1 MDVRHAGMKTSPA
14 LLSEDVS
21 STRQRA
27 ALLTLLA
34 DEDLAVYQAVRN
46 KIIAGGSAAADWL
59 RPHTRSNDPLL
70 RRHATDI
77 LQHFARAEAD
87 TRFLAFCV
95 RHGEDL
101 DLEEGVWRLTQ
112 TRYPDVNP
120 EAYRALLD
128 GYAEELR
135 EQIQPEAGAAGVLA
149 AMNTQLFE
157 ELGFHG
163 DQENYYDPENS
174 YLNRVVDRRTG
185 NPISLCT
192 LYWLLARRLQL
203 PIVGIAMPGHFLC
216 RYQSSTETFFIDA
229 FNRGKLLT
237 RADCIQHLQRSGHG
251 FQDAFLAP
259 VSPARTLLRMCSNLH
274 QIYSHRQ
281 QTAEAARCQR
291 YLVALAK

>member
-1 MDVRHAGMKTSPA
+1 MKTSTAILP
-14 LLSEDVS
+14 EDVS
-21 STRQRA
+21 SVRQRA
-27 ALLTLLA
+27 ALLTLLT
-34 DEDLAVYQAVRN
+34 DEDPAVYHAVRD
-46 KIIAGGSAAADWL
+46 KIIAGGPVAADWL
-59 RPHTRSNDPLL
+59 RPHTRSNDPVM
-70 RRHATDI
+70 RRHANDI

-87 TRFLAFCV
+87 TRFLVFCV
-95 RHGEDL
+95 GHGEDL
-101 DLEEGVWRLTQ
+101 DLEEGVWLLAQ
-112 TRYPDVNP
+112 TRYPDINP

-128 GYAEELR
+128 SYAADLR
-135 EQIQPEAGAAGVLA
+135 EQIQPEDGVAGVLA
-149 AMNTQLFE
+149 AMNTHLFE

-174 YLNRVVDRRTG
+174 YLNRVVDRRAG
-185 NPISLCT
+185 NPISLCI
-192 LYWLLARRLQL
+192 LYWLLARRLRL

-259 VSPARTLLRMCSNLH
+259 VSPARALLRVCSNLH
-274 QIYSHRQ
+274 QICSHRQ
-281 QTAEAARCQR
+281 QTAEVTRFQR

>member
-1 MDVRHAGMKTSPA
+1 MKPSPA
-14 LLSEDVS
+14 IPAQESGCLRE
-21 STRQRA
+21 RA
-27 ALLTLLA
+27 ALLTLLT
-34 DEDLAVYQAVRN
+34 DEDPAVYQAVRG
-46 KIIAGGSAAADWL
+46 KIVASGPAAADWL
-59 RPHTRSNDPLL
+59 RPHTRSNDPIV
-70 RRHATDI
+70 RRHAMDI

-95 RHGEDL
+95 GHGEDF
-101 DLEEGVWRLTQ
+101 DLEEGAWLLTQ
-112 TRYPDVNP
+112 TRYPEVNP

-128 GYAEELR
+128 SYAEELR
-135 EQIQPEAGAAGVLA
+135 EQIQPEDGAAGVLA

-216 RYQSSTETFFIDA
+216 RYQSPTETFFIDA
-229 FNRGKLLT
+229 FNRGRLLT

-251 FQDAFLAP
+251 FQDVFLAP

-274 QIYSHRQ
+274 QIYSHRHQ
-281 QTAEAARCQR
+281 AAEAGRCQR